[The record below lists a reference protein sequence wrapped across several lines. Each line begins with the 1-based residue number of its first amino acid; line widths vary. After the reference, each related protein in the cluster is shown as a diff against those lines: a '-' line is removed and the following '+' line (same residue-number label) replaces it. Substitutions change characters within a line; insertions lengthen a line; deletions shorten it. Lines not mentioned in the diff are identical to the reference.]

1 MELAESDPFSRGV
14 FGRVSIQSV
23 DVLANIKH
31 HAAFFVSL
39 GARLKQIREERG
51 WRQED
56 MLTHGISLRHWQ
68 RIEAGKSITVTT
80 LLKIADAFNVPPSE
94 LIADLYRKRK

>member
-1 MELAESDPFSRGV
+1 M
-14 FGRVSIQSV
+14 
-23 DVLANIKH
+23 
-31 HAAFFVSL
+31 
-39 GARLKQIREERG
+39 REERG

-80 LLKIADAFNVPPSE
+80 LLKIADAFNVPPSD
-94 LIADLYRKRK
+94 LIADLYRKRKLRG

>member
-1 MELAESDPFSRGV
+1 MLP
-14 FGRVSIQSV
+14 
-23 DVLANIKH
+23 NTKH

-39 GARLKQIREERG
+39 GARLKQLREARG

-80 LLKIADAFNVPPSE
+80 LLKIADAFNVPPSD
-94 LIADLYRKRK
+94 LIADLYRKRKVRG